1 MLLTKVVTNTLRIS
15 QLGLGQILSNEIE
28 IQLILITDRLQVV
41 TSFGQCKGLLRLAL
55 VDTDQ
60 WD

>member
-1 MLLTKVVTNTLRIS
+1 MV
-15 QLGLGQILSNEIE
+15 LGRTGINKGIGMAP
-28 IQLILITDRLQVV
+28 LILARQNVALSELLVAQLFHQSVLRFEI
-41 TSFGQCKGLLRLAL
+41 KGLLRLAL